1 MVQLQVACHK
11 NANDEEQSSSNCL
24 MGHKKNNCDIISE
37 LLFHNDGAN
46 DSVNTAVST
55 ARAHC
60 YTTSSK
66 ISNPVTACSDDR
78 NVVKSNTVMFEYRE
92 QPSNLGNEDVAP
104 FSSFFHND
112 CDLSEQVHISLN
124 FARYMCLINGT
135 HAMVLGSI
143 IHVPGFRSG
152 NQTRRAKAC
161 GR

>member
-124 FARYMCLINGT
+124 LHGTCVINGT

>member
-1 MVQLQVACHK
+1 MVQLQVVCHK
-11 NANDEEQSSSNCL
+11 NDNEEEQSSSTCL

-112 CDLSEQVHISLN
+112 CEISEQVHISLN
-124 FARYMCLINGT
+124 FARCIFKWYSYNGIIINYSCT
-135 HAMVLGSI
+135 WFSSRKL
-143 IHVPGFRSG
+143 
-152 NQTRRAKAC
+152 NKEQ
-161 GR
+161 

>member
-1 MVQLQVACHK
+1 MVQLQVVCYK
-11 NANDEEQSSSNCL
+11 NANEEEQSSSTCL

-66 ISNPVTACSDDR
+66 ISNPVAACSDDR

-92 QPSNLGNEDVAP
+92 QPSNLVNEDVAP

-112 CDLSEQVHISLN
+112 SDLSEQVHTVYLYECV
-124 FARYMCLINGT
+124 AGRYT
-135 HAMVLGSI
+135 VVPHTMVLLSI
-143 IHVPGFRSG
+143 IHAPDFLPG
-152 NQTRRAKAC
+152 N
-161 GR
+161 